1 MYIVKTPNGAT
12 SFFNNKNAKIK
23 DKIINI
29 KATIKNIYDKKIF
42 FKDKAKDI
50 PKEKL
55 KAMYKI

>member
-1 MYIVKTPNGAT
+1 MT
-12 SFFNNKNAKIK
+12 SVIFFCEIILDINVVVRTK